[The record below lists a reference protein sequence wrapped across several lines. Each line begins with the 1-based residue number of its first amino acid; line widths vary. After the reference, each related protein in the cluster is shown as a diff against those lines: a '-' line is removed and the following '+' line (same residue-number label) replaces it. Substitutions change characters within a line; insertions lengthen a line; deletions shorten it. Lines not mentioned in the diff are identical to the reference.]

1 MTAPLRFGSRTPAA
15 DRALVVA
22 SVGASEPLEEW
33 DAAVDAGADLV
44 EVSGDGRLVPIVAQA
59 RQRHPDLVIGVR
71 TGLARVAGPACAVG
85 ADLLGVGADP
95 ELAEVAAEHGVG
107 VACPA
112 DRAERM
118 VELGVPKE
126 GILVDAEG
134 AGHGLELLRR
144 RDELVTTGW
153 PVLMTLSG
161 GELTGEGALAAV
173 ALAAADGVKAFR
185 AHGAGEV
192 AAVRRTVDMVAS
204 ILGTRPPARCV
215 RGLA

>member
-1 MTAPLRFGSRTPAA
+1 MTAPLRFGSHTPAT

-22 SVGASEPLEEW
+22 SVDTSEPLEAW
-33 DAAVDAGADLV
+33 DAAVDAGADIV
-44 EVSGDGRLVPIVAQA
+44 EISGDGRLVPIVAQA
-59 RQRHPDLVIGVR
+59 RQRHPDLVIGVH

-85 ADLLGVGADP
+85 AGLVRVGMDL

-107 VACPA
+107 VVCPVE
-112 DRAERM
+112 RAERM
-118 VELGVPKE
+118 VELGVPKD
-126 GILVDAEG
+126 GIVTG
-134 AGHGLELLRR
+134 VWSGLEALRR
-144 RDELVTTGW
+144 RDELVATGW
-153 PVLMTLSG
+153 PVLMELSG

-173 ALAAADGVKAFR
+173 ALAAADGVRAFR
-185 AHGAGEV
+185 AHGADEV